1 MIART
6 RAPIAVLGTILAA
19 FLTTSTL
26 RAQQMCTN
34 WTMQGTYVLSQT
46 GTAGTTPFAIVG
58 EATYDGRGG
67 GTVTATEM
75 FGGTIELIVK
85 APATFTVNPDCSG
98 SKTVGPYHFNFVI
111 TPDGKTITFIQTD
124 SGVVSAGKA
133 QWFAR
138 SDN

>member
-6 RAPIAVLGTILAA
+6 KAPIAVLGAILAA
-19 FLTTSTL
+19 LTTSTL
-26 RAQQMCTN
+26 RAQQTCTN
-34 WTMQGTYVLSQT
+34 WIMQGRYVLSQT

-58 EATYDGRGG
+58 QAIYDGRGG
-67 GTVTATEM
+67 GTVTATKM
-75 FGGTIELIVK
+75 FGGAIDLIVN

-124 SGVVSAGKA
+124 SGVVSTGKA
-133 QWFAR
+133 EWLGRA
-138 SDN
+138 DN